1 MTSYFII
8 NFKASKTSGVNNKYY
23 SMMTFADTLKELS
36 NTIVNISKS
45 WLEKEAYER
54 VYIKVWRW
62 ESEETT
68 YMFNGVI
75 YDSDPKTICI

>member
-8 NFKASKTSGVNNKYY
+8 NFKASKAAGVINKYY
-23 SMMTFADTLKELS
+23 STMIFADTLEELS
-36 NTIVNISKS
+36 NTIVQLSNSY
-45 WLEKEAYER
+45 LEKEAYER

-62 ESEETT
+62 ENEETT

-75 YDSDPKTICI
+75 YDSDTKTICI

>member
-8 NFKASKTSGVNNKYY
+8 DFKVRMTNGVIDKYY

-36 NTIVNISKS
+36 NSIVHLSKS

-62 ESEETT
+62 ENEETT